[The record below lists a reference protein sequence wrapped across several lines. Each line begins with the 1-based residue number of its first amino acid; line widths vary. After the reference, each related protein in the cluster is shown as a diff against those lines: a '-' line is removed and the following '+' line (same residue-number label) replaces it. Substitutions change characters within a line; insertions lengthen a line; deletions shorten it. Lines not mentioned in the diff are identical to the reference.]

1 MQDTG
6 QKLTLASTTVA
17 TVNGVKVAASGVYR
31 DGAGSM
37 RVNLTINRVPN
48 IGQAVGDTLDINGQ
62 PWVVYELLPGKGD
75 EKDRIVLR
83 KSE

>member
-31 DGAGSM
+31 DNTGTV

-48 IGQAVGDTLDINGQ
+48 IAQAVGDTVDINGEA
-62 PWVVYELLPGKGD
+62 WIVYELLPGKGD
-75 EKDRIVLR
+75 AKDKIVLR
-83 KSE
+83 KA